1 MKSNVGGPTRLTQ
14 LPSPWPCSRAHG
26 FSMRFTSTPRGARL
40 ARRLAGMRLDEWGV
54 PYGSGP
60 HETAVLVVAELAAN
74 AVRHGHVAG
83 RDFHLLLRV
92 TAGARPVVRI
102 KVSDTRAER
111 LPPRPGN
118 LPAPAPDLAE
128 GGRGLLLIDGLA
140 ERWGWHPRGGAPG
153 KTVWAECALPRKD
166 GSPSPAPGTSDAVAT
181 RPPAPTGKKGI
192 APMTQTPAPWGTH
205 RMGPFT
211 ATTTVPRH
219 TPVIDP
225 ETQVAVIVDE
235 YGRTVELGDHGT
247 STSGLTPTT
256 TSPGDGSGPGG
267 ATDAD
272 STESYDQDQSSD

>member
-1 MKSNVGGPTRLTQ
+1 MTNNLNRPAETTQ
-14 LPSPWPCSRAHG
+14 LGYLTGRLNTHT

-60 HETAVLVVAELAAN
+60 HEAAVLVVAELAAN
-74 AVRHGHVAG
+74 AVLHGHVPG

-92 TAGARPVVRI
+92 TAGPRPCVRI
-102 KVSDTRAER
+102 EVSDTRAER
-111 LPPRPGN
+111 LPPRPETG
-118 LPAPAPDLAE
+118 PAPAPGLAE
-128 GGRGLLLIDGLA
+128 GGRGLLLVDGLA
-140 ERWGWHPRGGAPG
+140 ERWGWYPREQGPG

-166 GSPSPAPGTSDAVAT
+166 GSPSPVPGTSDAVT
-181 RPPAPTGKKGI
+181 MRPPAPTGEKGT
-192 APMTQTPAPWGTH
+192 APMTRTPAPWGTH

-211 ATTTVPRH
+211 ATATVPRY

-225 ETQVAVIVDE
+225 ETQVAVIMDE
-235 YGRTVELGDHGT
+235 YGRTIELGDHGT

-272 STESYDQDQSSD
+272 STESYDQDQGSD